1 MTGSDKHT
9 RARSATFPAAVILL
23 ACCLAAGGCRDQTP
37 VAEYDFLDPPQ
48 TAAGRQAA
56 DLPGNSGIPV
66 LCYHYFRADLDPA
79 YLAKVGGSLLF
90 GLPALGT
97 EEFWTTPIGEFAWQL
112 EYLAESGVEV
122 LTLDEVAALAAH
134 GDPLPERAVVLT
146 VDDAERSFHRLA
158 FPLLR
163 RFGVRAHLFVPTS
176 FAGGTFSGLD
186 ICSWDELREMQDSGL
201 VILGSHTNRLHYK
214 VDGQAGRV
222 PVTWEPEYA
231 RETDRLLNLKE
242 LAALAGAQAQD
253 PARGS
258 WQALRGGRFGPVTDD
273 LLVSRAAL
281 VRNTGA
287 PARWL
292 AWPFGF
298 GNGDLDS
305 VARAVGFA
313 GTVSLHR
320 RTFEP
325 GRGPWHVGRYTVTA
339 HTTREEFKQLI
350 ERLPGSSRPLAH
362 LAHP

>member
-1 MTGSDKHT
+1 MTGSAKPT
-9 RARSATFPAAVILL
+9 RARPATTLFAGILL
-23 ACCLAAGGCRDQTP
+23 ACCLAAAGCREETTGP
-37 VAEYDFLDPPQ
+37 GNEFLDPPQ
-48 TAAGRQAA
+48 VAEGRDPA
-56 DLPGNSGIPV
+56 DLRGTAGIPV
-66 LCYHYFRADLDPA
+66 LCYHYFRAEVDPA

-97 EEFWTTPIGEFAWQL
+97 EEFWTTPIGEFAWHL

-146 VDDAERSFHRLA
+146 VDDAELSFHRLA

-163 RFGVRAHLFVPTS
+163 KYGVRAHLFVPTS
-176 FAGGTFSGLD
+176 FVGGTYSGLD

-201 VILGSHTNRLHYK
+201 VVLGSHTNRLHYK
-214 VDGQAGRV
+214 VDGHAGRV
-222 PVTWEPEYA
+222 PVTWEPEFT
-231 RETDRLLNLKE
+231 REPDRLMNLKV
-242 LAALAGAQAQD
+242 LAALAGAEAQD

-258 WQALRGGRFGPVTDD
+258 WQPLRGGRFGPVTDD

-281 VRNTGA
+281 VSNTGA

-305 VARAVGFA
+305 VARAVGFT

-320 RTFEP
+320 RTFDP
-325 GRGPWHVGRYTVTA
+325 RQGNWHVGRYTVTA
-339 HTTREEFKQLI
+339 HTTREDFRRLI
-350 ERLPGSSRPLAH
+350 ERLPGESGPLAG